1 MLDSELERNLKL
13 QPILNVILLI
23 ILILNF
29 LALGLVIY
37 KRL

>member
-37 KRL
+37 KCL

>member
-23 ILILNF
+23 ILILKF